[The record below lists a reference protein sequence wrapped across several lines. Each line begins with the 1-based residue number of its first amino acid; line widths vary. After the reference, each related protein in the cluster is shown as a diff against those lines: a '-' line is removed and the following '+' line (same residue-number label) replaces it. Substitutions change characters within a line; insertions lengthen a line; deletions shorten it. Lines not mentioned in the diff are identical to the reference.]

1 MEESVTTENHSPV
14 PPSTTTSNNNNP
26 LSRKLKKI
34 LNTRLDND
42 KVGVVGDVFMTQTYT
57 I

>member
-1 MEESVTTENHSPV
+1 MKMEESVTTESHSPV
-14 PPSTTTSNNNNP
+14 PPSATTSNNNNP

-42 KVGVVGDVFMTQTYT
+42 KVGTLMYL
-57 I
+57 